1 MPRPLVIG
9 SDTEL
14 GNFVLGA
21 ESSRSTGSTASRALL
36 REIDGYSSSASGSNR
51 CNCESCVSKRKAE
64 ESSVE
69 LSSASHGNQ
78 DWGRKY
84 LPSNGGCAYIDLDH
98 LELCT
103 PEVTSAYDYVAAWHA
118 MLRIAQ
124 RAQQSVN
131 RKATKGLR
139 VQALVNNSDGQ
150 GNSYGGH
157 LSFCITRRLWD
168 NLFHRKLQMQLYL
181 AAFQASSIV
190 YTGQGKVGSENGQP
204 ACAFQI
210 SQRADFFET
219 LTGLQTTFRRPLVN
233 SRDETLCGRGHSS
246 SYGSSYSS
254 GYGSYSSSG
263 YGSGDYGSASGSNRS
278 RASESAKAGDAPAR
292 LHVIFYDAN
301 LAHTSNLL
309 KAGTMQLILATLE
322 AGRLDP
328 TLILDDPLEAVVAW
342 SHDPDLNATARMA
355 SGRMMTA
362 VEAQWKFFECAQAF
376 QLERGFDGVVPRAGE
391 ILELWGDTLQKLHD
405 RDFDALGQRLDWV
418 LKRHALSRA
427 MARRPELTWE
437 SPELKHLDLLY
448 SSLDPADGL
457 YWAYERAGVLERIA
471 SEEQIERFV
480 QEPPDDTRAFTRAQ
494 LMRLAGRDMTDDVD
508 WDSMRFKV
516 KSPRGW
522 PSYPTLELADPLDWT
537 SAETAPVFAAAG
549 TLEEALTA
557 LEERRDH
564 LDEVDAEDA
573 AGSSGDRKGLPAPS
587 EVRGTSTKSTWTWS
601 GGWSN

>member
-36 REIDGYSSSASGSNR
+36 REINGYSSSASGSSR
-51 CNCESCVSKRKAE
+51 CNCESCVSRRKAE

-69 LSSASHGNQ
+69 LSSSSGGNQ

-84 LPSNGGCAYIDLDH
+84 LPSNGGCVYIDLDH

-118 MLRIAQ
+118 MLRVAQ
-124 RAQQSVN
+124 QAQQSVN

-157 LSFCITRRLWD
+157 LSFCISRRLWD
-168 NLFHRKLQMQLYL
+168 NLFHRKLQMQLFL

-190 YTGQGKVGSENGQP
+190 FTGQGKVGSENGQP

-219 LTGLQTTFRRPLVN
+219 LTGLQTTYRRPLVN

-254 GYGSYSSSG
+254 GYGSSS
-263 YGSGDYGSASGSNRS
+263 DRNR
-278 RASESAKAGDAPAR
+278 AVESAKVGDHPAR

-301 LAHTSNLL
+301 LAHTSCLL
-309 KAGTMQLILATLE
+309 KAGTMQLILAMLE

-342 SHDPDLNATARMA
+342 SHDPDLNTKARMA
-355 SGRMMTA
+355 SGNLMTA

-376 QLERGFDGVVPRAGE
+376 HAERGFDGVVPRADE
-391 ILELWGDTLQKLHD
+391 ILALWGDTLQKLHD
-405 RDFDALGQRLDWV
+405 RDFNALGQRLDWV

-437 SPELKHLDLLY
+437 SPEMKHLDLLY
-448 SSLDPADGL
+448 SSLDPMDGL
-457 YWAYERAGVLERIA
+457 YWAYERAGVLERTA
-471 SEEQIERFV
+471 SDEQIERFV
-480 QEPPDDTRAFTRAQ
+480 QQPPDDTRAFTRAQ
-494 LMRLAGRDMTDDVD
+494 LMRLAGRDMTDDID

-522 PSYPTLELADPLDWT
+522 PSYPTLELGDPLGWT
-537 SAETAPVFAAAG
+537 ATETAPVFAAAA
-549 TLEEALTA
+549 TLEEALSA
-557 LEERRDH
+557 LEELRNPHGD
-564 LDEVDAEDA
+564 DAT
-573 AGSSGDRKGLPAPS
+573 GSSVRALSAP
-587 EVRGTSTKSTWTWS
+587 EEATSS
-601 GGWSN
+601 GGPRKWGWSWNGGGTN